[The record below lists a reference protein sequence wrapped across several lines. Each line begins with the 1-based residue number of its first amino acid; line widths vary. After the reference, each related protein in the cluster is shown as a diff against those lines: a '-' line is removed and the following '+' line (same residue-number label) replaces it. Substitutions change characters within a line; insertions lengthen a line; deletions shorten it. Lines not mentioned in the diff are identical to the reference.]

1 MLIPSSLKG
10 QDASDARALSLGAGH
25 ELSQYGL
32 AFVRDYDRSASKIF
46 IEKGEQLD
54 EKAAHRV
61 RAFSFELQQNKRW
74 PRSRLGFHQSSQ
86 SLVSGEY
93 HAILQKGQLQYLGQ
107 RKISGTD
114 LDGVNRVV
122 AGSLELLD
130 DQYRK

>member
-1 MLIPSSLKG
+1 MRGLVFSS
-10 QDASDARALSLGAGH
+10 SLGAGH
-25 ELSQYGL
+25 ELSQYRL
-32 AFVRDYDRSASKIF
+32 ALVRDHDRSASKIF
-46 IEKGEQLD
+46 IEKSEQLD

-61 RAFSFELQQNKRW
+61 RASSFELQQNKRW

-86 SLVSGEY
+86 SLISREY
-93 HAILQKGQLQYLGQ
+93 HAILQKGQPQYLRQ